1 MQNLLRVSRVANF
14 LAVSKSQVWALTAR
28 GELKSYKLS
37 QRVTVWKFEDLEEY
51 ISQKIGA

>member
-1 MQNLLRVSRVANF
+1 MQKLHRVNEVANF

-37 QRVTVWKFEDLEEY
+37 DRVTVWKAQELEEY